1 MKVKL
6 KVSSHEMMYLEE
18 KLKPI
23 SSIRPQELTKDKL
36 VAFSILLDVTDK
48 VVAKAS
54 KLSRSVEL
62 FDNKKKHDITL
73 KYHEAETLEKYLAGI
88 TPGTEADAFKNNLLI
103 KLIAQLNQKLA

>member
-23 SSIRPQELTKDKL
+23 VATRPQEVKKEQMN
-36 VAFSILLDVTDK
+36 AFSIMLDVTDK

-54 KLSRSVEL
+54 KLSRSIDL
-62 FDNKKKHDITL
+62 FDNKKKHDVTL
-73 KYHEAETLEKYLAGI
+73 KYHEAFSLEQFLIGLPEET
-88 TPGTEADAFKNNLLI
+88 DAFKRNLST

>member
-6 KVSSHEMMYLEE
+6 KISSHEMMYLEE

-62 FDNKKKHDITL
+62 FDNKKKHDLTL
-73 KYHEAETLEKYLAGI
+73 KYHEAATLEQFLIGVSGAE
-88 TPGTEADAFKNNLLI
+88 TDAFKKNLST

>member
-18 KLKPI
+18 KLNPLT
-23 SSIRPQELTKDKL
+23 SVRPQELTKDKHIS
-36 VAFSILLDVTDK
+36 FSIMLDVVDK
-48 VVAKAS
+48 AVPKAA

-62 FDNKKKHDITL
+62 FDNKKKHDLTL
-73 KYHEAETLEKYLAGI
+73 KYHEAATLEQFLIGVSGAE
-88 TPGTEADAFKNNLLI
+88 TDAFKKNLST

>member
-62 FDNKKKHDITL
+62 FDNKKKHDLTL
-73 KYHEAETLEKYLAGI
+73 KYHEAATLEQFLIGVSGAE
-88 TPGTEADAFKNNLLI
+88 TDAFKKNLSI
-103 KLIAQLNQKLA
+103 KLLTQLNQKLA

>member
-18 KLKPI
+18 KIQPI
-23 SSIRPQELTKDKL
+23 ITTRPQELKKEQL
-36 VAFSILLDVTDK
+36 NAFSIMLDVSDK
-48 VVAKAS
+48 VVGKAS

-62 FDNKKKHDITL
+62 FDNKKKHDLTL
-73 KYHEAETLEKYLAGI
+73 KYHEATTLEQYMVGVSGVE
-88 TPGTEADAFKNNLLI
+88 TDAFKKNLST

>member
-23 SSIRPQELTKDKL
+23 SSIRPQEITKDKL

-48 VVAKAS
+48 VVAKSS

-73 KYHEAETLEKYLAGI
+73 KYHEAATLEQFIIGVSGAE
-88 TPGTEADAFKNNLLI
+88 TDAFKKNLST